1 MKADV
6 ARYEV
11 KPKTILIS
19 TRNSGKLREFGS
31 ILSSAYD
38 KILSPADFADFPEI
52 EETGLSFR
60 ENALIKAVA
69 ASEFLGTDS
78 LADDSGLEVFALDGR
93 PGIYSAR
100 YAGPGASDAENNEKL
115 LAELEGKKDRRA
127 RFVCC
132 VALALADGTR
142 KFFEGRCHGRILSR
156 ARGKGGFGYDPVFY
170 VSEYGKTMAELP
182 PEVKNAISHR
192 AAACAKFLSYLSSR

>member
-1 MKADV
+1 MK
-6 ARYEV
+6 R
-11 KPKTILIS
+11 KTVLIS
-19 TRNSGKLREFGS
+19 TRNSGKLEEFKS

-38 KILSPADFADFPEI
+38 EILSPADFADFPEI
-52 EETGLSFR
+52 EETGSSFM
-60 ENALIKAVA
+60 ENALIKAAA
-69 ASEFLGTDS
+69 ASEFLGTDA
-78 LADDSGLEVFALDGR
+78 LADDSGLEVFALGGR

-115 LAELEGKKDRRA
+115 LAELEGEENRRA

-132 VALALADGTR
+132 VALALSDGAR
-142 KFFEGRCHGRILSR
+142 KFFEGQCRGRILRR

-170 VSEYGKTMAELP
+170 VPEHGKTMAELS

-192 AAACAKFLSYLSSR
+192 AAACAKLLSYLSGR